1 MKTNKSHLLL
11 LAVLTLPA
19 IECEALNTGL
29 KAEDIYH
36 ALKKHP
42 ELLDEALARA
52 KKPHREM
59 SRHKKQNDRARQH
72 HELVYEEKGYPLIG
86 NEKAAHTVV
95 VFADP
100 QCAQCHTL
108 LSDLVAYVGQN
119 DDVKFVLKNIPYLG
133 EGSQKLS
140 EQALAAMV
148 NGTFSLWLNSY
159 LNHPGRIDAAAI
171 ESLSKIAQ
179 EGPQELVH
187 FIEQSKKIARQ
198 LNINSTPTFVVA
210 DKVYEDYRG
219 LESFSALL
227 DRRLRKAITSAS
239 Q

>member
-1 MKTNKSHLLL
+1 MKINKSHLLL
-11 LAVLTLPA
+11 LSVLTLSA
-19 IECEALNTGL
+19 IECEALNTDL
-29 KAEDIYH
+29 KSEDIYQT
-36 ALKKHP
+36 LKKHP

-59 SRHKKQNDRARQH
+59 SRYKKQNDLARQH

-108 LSDLVAYVGQN
+108 LSDLVAYAGQN
-119 DDVKFVLKNIPYLG
+119 GDVKFVLKNIPYLG

-140 EQALAAMV
+140 EQALAAMA
-148 NGTFSLWLNSY
+148 NGTFSLWLNAY
-159 LNHPGRIDAAAI
+159 LTHPEHIDSAAI

-179 EGPQELVH
+179 EGPQELVR
-187 FIEQSKKIARQ
+187 FIDQSKKIARQ

-210 DKVYEDYRG
+210 DRVYEDYRG

-227 DRRLRKAITSAS
+227 DRRLRKTNMSTS